1 MSFSSKF
8 ILSRLPVL
16 ADYPAAVQIF
26 DYIDMSLSEVNK
38 RTAVYENWQL
48 ILASALVT
56 YLLVSFWHFYT
67 ELDHGL
73 VGYLKSG
80 LFKLAKK
87 FPFLSRQIMKEL
99 DKTRKGL
106 EEDIMKANKGNLYI
120 KQIPSKGLEE
130 KALFETIGKY
140 LDMSGNEWKTGALS
154 GCVYGA
160 DDRLTKLTTKVYE
173 KFAWSNPMHAD
184 VFPDVRKME
193 AEVVRWTCSLFNGD
207 ENACGTMT
215 TGGTE
220 SIMLACKA
228 YRDMAIANGIARP
241 EMVVP
246 ITAHAAFDKAAH
258 FFKIKINHVPVDK
271 RTGKV
276 DPNRL
281 KSYINSNTCMVSFK
295 CFISLASLNLH
306 G

>member
-1 MSFSSKF
+1 VLTSSP
-8 ILSRLPVL
+8 L
-16 ADYPAAVQIF
+16 AVQIV
-26 DYIDMSLSEVNK
+26 DYIDLMLKEINN
-38 RTAVYENWQL
+38 RTANYENWQL
-48 ILASALVT
+48 ILASGLVT
-56 YLLVSFWHFYT
+56 YLGMSLIQFYT
-67 ELDHGL
+67 NLDNGL
-73 VGYLKSG
+73 LAYLKG
-80 LFKLAKK
+80 CAFKLAKR
-87 FPFLSRQIMKEL
+87 FPFLNAQIMKEL
-99 DKTRKGL
+99 EKTRKGL

-120 KQIPSKGLEE
+120 KEMPREGLDE
-130 KALFETIGKY
+130 KALFETIDKY
-140 LDMSGNEWKTGALS
+140 LDMAGNEWKSGALS

-160 DDRLTKLTTKVYE
+160 DDRLTRLTTRVYE

-193 AEVVRWTCSLFNGD
+193 AEVVRWTCHLFHGD
-207 ENACGTMT
+207 ENTCGTMT

-228 YRDMAIANGIARP
+228 YRDMAIARGVAKP

-281 KSYINSNTCMVSFK
+281 KSYINSNTCMVSF
-295 CFISLASLNLH
+295 
-306 G
+306 